1 MNQKLRFI
9 MLALLCA
16 MLNVAWGDQ
25 VTISPTQAL
34 NNGGVSPIT
43 VTCAKGDGT
52 SDPAISSGQL
62 RLYQAASGKTTGN
75 TITFSSENTISS
87 IVFTFANNM
96 TADNG
101 VFSEGSYDSTNSTWT
116 GSTKSVTLT
125 VTGTKSGE
133 RIYITEMVVTY
144 TNDQP
149 ASDKYYVAGTWT
161 NWENGKIQ
169 MTKKSDGTYAL
180 ANQTLSAEAQFKII
194 KEAADGG
201 TATWYGG
208 AADGETYWVTADNH
222 TDISLTGGD
231 GGKNFY
237 MPIEGKWTFTVDPTG
252 DTPTLTVDGWPEWE
266 YYLMGDFN
274 EWATSNSY
282 KFSEAGGVYSLS
294 KPIKLG
300 EKFKIYAKRGSEEK
314 WYGAVSNGDFYV
326 NAEYVDTELSLT
338 TPGENFLM
346 NLSNKKPTWTI
357 DFSPANNTLKLSNF
371 ISDIAKLPFEYD
383 GGRSGIETTPGLT
396 QTGLGTDYSSSP
408 YLKFDHA
415 DDAVILHFD
424 ERPGTLTY
432 EIKGNSFSG
441 GTFQVLTSVNGE
453 DWDILKEYSS
463 IDKGQSEEFPNLGEN
478 VRYIKWLYK
487 TKSSGNVALGNINL
501 ESSSLSPSITV
512 EPSELTLSSA
522 AASGDGDFTVTI
534 KNFDLPQA
542 AEVPVFFY
550 DPESGNEIEQP
561 NWIQALRRV
570 TEVADGTYSNK
581 IYYEVLENRES
592 APRSV
597 KFNLT
602 YFTNTVPSGMIESN
616 MVTLTQ
622 MAYNGADKPY
632 TVAEARAAIDANSG
646 VTGVY
651 VQGIVSKIVTEYN
664 AEYGNITYDISD
676 NGTTTANQLRA
687 YRGKSYNGDNFT
699 SANDIQVGD
708 IVVVYGDLTKYDT
721 IYELAQDNQLVSLER
736 PDAPAAITVAP
747 DQATVTADG
756 GEGFFTITSNFDMV
770 FDGDPIIYCDE
781 NGDLVSRPSWITSLG
796 VDNPVTRVFYNVKPN
811 SGEERKV
818 YFKVMFTTATGEA
831 VYSNLVSITQSA
843 TPKTYVKVTSTA
855 DITDGNYLI
864 VYEGASVAFD
874 GSLETLDAVSNTIDV
889 EIENSKI
896 KTDLNAYF
904 TLDVT
909 NGTIK
914 SYSGHFIGM
923 SSYEN
928 NLRQDNAAT
937 NKTNSFSIDDSGNA
951 VIAIS
956 FEKGNVTLR
965 YNSASNQTR
974 FRYYKSGQQ
983 AIQLYKEEVPEVDA
997 LYTLEISDKATDGE
1011 SYFATMGNIG
1021 TGNFVVPMGVSVS
1034 TVEVTENG
1042 KIERDKF
1049 FGPSVIPGAGAYLV
1063 ESDAPGQYNFLPATA
1078 EDGEVEE
1085 IGVNMLHPFMK
1096 GETAAA
1102 PEGELDTDYTFY
1114 KLSLKQGG
1122 VKNSVGFYYGA
1133 AGGAPFESAND
1144 HSAYLAVPKSVYN
1157 PNPANEGILIQ
1168 FDGDADGIQG
1178 VSTTEQGAKEVY
1190 TLTGTRVQGSLPK
1203 GVYIVNG
1210 RKQVVR

>member
-1 MNQKLRFI
+1 
-9 MLALLCA
+9 
-16 MLNVAWGDQ
+16 
-25 VTISPTQAL
+25 
-34 NNGGVSPIT
+34 
-43 VTCAKGDGT
+43 
-52 SDPAISSGQL
+52 
-62 RLYQAASGKTTGN
+62 
-75 TITFSSENTISS
+75 
-87 IVFTFANNM
+87 
-96 TADNG
+96 
-101 VFSEGSYDSTNSTWT
+101 
-116 GSTKSVTLT
+116 
-125 VTGTKSGE
+125 
-133 RIYITEMVVTY
+133 MVVTY

-169 MTKKSDGTYAL
+169 MAKKSDGTYTL
-180 ANQTLSAEAQFKII
+180 ANQALSAAAQFKII

-346 NLSNKKPTWTI
+346 NLSNKKPSWTI

-396 QTGLGTDYSSSP
+396 QTELGTDYSSSP
-408 YLKFDHA
+408 KLKFDTTS
-415 DDAVILHFD
+415 DAVILHFD

-453 DWDILKEYSS
+453 DWVVLKEYSS

-478 VRYIKWLYK
+478 VRYIKWLY
-487 TKSSGNVALGNINL
+487 TEKSTGNVALGNIKL
-501 ESSSLSPSITV
+501 EKYSFTPTITV
-512 EPSELTLSSA
+512 TPAQT
-522 AASGDGDFTVTI
+522 TV
-534 KNFDLPQA
+534 A
-542 AEVPVFFY
+542 AEGG
-550 DPESGNEIEQP
+550 SGI
-561 NWIQALRRV
+561 L
-570 TEVADGTYSNK
+570 
-581 IYYEVLENRES
+581 
-592 APRSV
+592 
-597 KFNLT
+597 
-602 YFTNTVPSGMIESN
+602 
-616 MVTLTQ
+616 
-622 MAYNGADKPY
+622 
-632 TVAEARAAIDANSG
+632 
-646 VTGVY
+646 
-651 VQGIVSKIVTEYN
+651 
-664 AEYGNITYDISD
+664 
-676 NGTTTANQLRA
+676 
-687 YRGKSYNGDNFT
+687 
-699 SANDIQVGD
+699 
-708 IVVVYGDLTKYDT
+708 
-721 IYELAQDNQLVSLER
+721 
-736 PDAPAAITVAP
+736 
-747 DQATVTADG
+747 
-756 GEGFFTITSNFDMV
+756 TITSNFDME
-770 FDGDPIIYCDE
+770 FDGDPIVYFDE
-781 NGDLVSRPSWITSLG
+781 DGQQITRPSWVTSLA
-796 VDNPVTRVFYNVKPN
+796 VNNPVTQAIYNIQPN
-811 SGEERKV
+811 TGDARTV
-818 YFKVMFTTATGEA
+818 YFKVMFATSEGET
-831 VYSNLVSITQSA
+831 VYSDMITITQKA
-843 TPKTYVKVTSTA
+843 NVPTTTYAKVTSTA

-889 EIENSKI
+889 EIENDTI
-896 KTDLNAYF
+896 VTDKDAYF
-904 TLDVT
+904 TIDVT

-914 SYSGHFIGM
+914 SCSGLYIGV
-923 SSYEN
+923 SSN
-928 NLRQDNAAT
+928 SNGLKQTDNAT
-937 NKTNSFSIDDSGNA
+937 TYTHTFSIDDSKNA
-951 VIAIS
+951 VIAAAFTES
-956 FEKGNVTLR
+956 TMTLR
-965 YNSASNQTR
+965 FNKATDQAR
-974 FRYYKSGQQ
+974 FRYFKSGQQ
-983 AIQLYKEEVPEVDA
+983 DIQLYKEVIEEPVEDVPF
-997 LYTLEISDKATDGE
+997 TLIISDKATDGE
-1011 SYFATMGNIG
+1011 SYFATIGNIG
-1021 TGNFVVPMGVSVS
+1021 TGNFVVPTDVSVS
-1034 TVEVTENG
+1034 TVVVNEKG

-1049 FGPSVIPGAGAYLV
+1049 FGPAVIPGAGAYLV
-1063 ESDAPGQYNFLPATA
+1063 EADAPGEYEFRPATA
-1078 EDGEVEE
+1078 EDDEVET
-1085 IGVNMLHPFMK
+1085 IGDNMLHPFMK

-1102 PEGELDTDYTFY
+1102 PEGGLDDEYTFY

-1133 AGGAPFESAND
+1133 AVGAPFESAND